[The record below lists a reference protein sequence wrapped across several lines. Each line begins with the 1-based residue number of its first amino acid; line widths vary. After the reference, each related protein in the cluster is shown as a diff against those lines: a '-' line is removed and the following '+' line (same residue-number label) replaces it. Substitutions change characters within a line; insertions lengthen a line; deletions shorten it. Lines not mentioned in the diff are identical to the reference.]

1 MGTTKFSTVKD
12 ALLPTLAQIWRN
24 GLSTI
29 FFLLSPSTAAATVYI
44 LEQQALN
51 PSPLKHLDR
60 HTNLKCFVLKH
71 SSSQQNM
78 CRQGF
83 VRQIKCLNGPETS

>member
-44 LEQQALN
+44 LEQYKILILAHFKAFG
-51 PSPLKHLDR
+51 PSYKSSYDASQMFCFKTQFFTAKHVSFEASY
-60 HTNLKCFVLKH
+60 N
-71 SSSQQNM
+71 SSNA
-78 CRQGF
+78 
-83 VRQIKCLNGPETS
+83 

>member
-44 LEQQALN
+44 LEQYKL
-51 PSPLKHLDR
+51 LYRFFWEK
-60 HTNLKCFVLKH
+60 NL
-71 SSSQQNM
+71 QYN
-78 CRQGF
+78 GF
-83 VRQIKCLNGPETS
+83 DIFCDIDCLEVTGPNQLYDLSTGLLIIFF